1 MAKGNGSDINDDE
14 ILSDVEIVY
23 ALAKIKH
30 FKDVVQTISIK
41 RYSQEEYFD
50 VVDAIFDDIFNPPN
64 QKGETIMGD
73 KQIKV
78 QDIIE
83 LLEEPID
90 LIKTMT
96 TDPTEIEHYTK
107 AVLYEYL
114 YPPKRSVKD
123 RIMPRDFGRWQ
134 SKIVGPEKNNALR

>member
-1 MAKGNGSDINDDE
+1 
-14 ILSDVEIVY
+14 
-23 ALAKIKH
+23 
-30 FKDVVQTISIK
+30 
-41 RYSQEEYFD
+41 
-50 VVDAIFDDIFNPPN
+50 
-64 QKGETIMGD
+64 MGD

-96 TDPTEIEHYTK
+96 TDPTEIESIINV
-107 AVLYEYL
+107 ALYEYL
-114 YPPKRSVKD
+114 YPPKKSTKD

-134 SKIVGPEKNNALR
+134 SKVVDADRPCDTEAPDNVVRVNFK